1 MSIRRLPVY
10 LVLDVSESMAGP
22 AIEAVDKSIQAL
34 VAELKKDPHALE
46 TAHMSVITF
55 AREAKQIV
63 PLTDIA
69 DFVPPKLSVRT
80 GTSLGKA
87 LRLLLDC
94 MAREVIRTSDCQK
107 GDYKPL
113 VYLLTD
119 GQPTDDWR
127 PAVEAL
133 RRANNPKI
141 ANIIAVGCG
150 PDADVEILRQVSETV
165 LLIPTASQESLS
177 RFFVW
182 LSSSVQSASV
192 ALERRPDVPFD
203 LPGLPEGVE
212 VPREGE
218 KRDDVPSQ
226 LFLHARCSGR
236 RLPYLMRYGYY
247 AAGGYYNPLAA
258 HPLDEFEESDAELL
272 PSINSSLLNGVP
284 RCPHCGNM
292 AAAQCPCGTILCTPE
307 HGGLAVTC
315 PACHASLVEGDS
327 SEAFEVQRVQG

>member
-1 MSIRRLPVY
+1 MSERRLPVY

-22 AIEAVDKSIQAL
+22 AIEAVDKSVQAL

-55 AREAKQIV
+55 AREAKQVV

-69 DFVPPKLSVRT
+69 DFIAPKLSVRT

-87 LRLLLDC
+87 LRLLLES
-94 MAREVIRTSDCQK
+94 MAHEVVRTSDCQK

-119 GQPTDDWR
+119 GHPTDDWR
-127 PAVEAL
+127 PAVESV
-133 RRANNPKI
+133 RQANSPKI

-150 PDADVEILRQVSETV
+150 PDADVEILRQISDTV
-165 LLIPTASQESLS
+165 LLIPEASQESLS

-182 LSSSVQSASV
+182 LSASVQSASV
-192 ALERRPDVPFD
+192 AMERRPDIPFD
-203 LPGLPEGVE
+203 LPPLPAGVE
-212 VPREGE
+212 VAREGTQRE
-218 KRDDVPSQ
+218 DVPAQ
-226 LFLHARCSGR
+226 VFLHARCSSR

-247 AAGGYYNPLAA
+247 AEGGFYNPLAA

-272 PSINSSLLNGVP
+272 PSINSSQLNGVP
-284 RCPHCGNM
+284 RCPYCGNM
-292 AAAQCPCGTILCTPE
+292 AAAQCPCGTILCAPE
-307 HGGLAVTC
+307 HDGLAVTC
-315 PACHASLVEGDS
+315 PTCHASLVQGES
-327 SEAFEVQRVQG
+327 SEPFEVQRVQG